1 MKPAQR
7 RECVAFLQVGF
18 RVSERRACRVI
29 GYRRSSYRYRSRAQD
44 QSLLRRRI
52 REIAAVRI
60 RYGYRR
66 IHTLLRREGWRI
78 NIKRVYRLYRLD
90 GLSLRL
96 KSRKKRVSAPRAIL
110 ALPQAPNEQ
119 WSMDFMSD
127 RLYDG
132 RRFRVLTLVD
142 NMSRESPALVVD
154 QSLTGARVV
163 ALLERLAS
171 GWGLPKVIQVDNGP
185 EFSSR
190 TLDDWAHRHGVRLA
204 FSRPGTPTDNPYI
217 EAFNGRLRA
226 ECLDLH
232 WFASLEEARQ
242 LIEAWRIDYNHV
254 RPHTA
259 LDNQT
264 PAAYKAAY
272 LKNQAREE
280 IG

>member
-1 MKPAQR
+1 MKPAQQR
-7 RECVAFLQVGF
+7 DCVQFLQVGF
-18 RVSERRACRVI
+18 QVSERRACQVI
-29 GYRRSSYRYRSRAQD
+29 GYRRSSYRYRSRRQE
-44 QSLLRRRI
+44 QGPLRRRI
-52 REIAAVRI
+52 REIAAVRV

-78 NIKRVYRLYRLD
+78 NRKRVYRLYRLE

-96 KSRKKRVSAPRAIL
+96 KSRKKRVSTPRA
-110 ALPQAPNEQ
+110 ALTPPQAPNEQ

-142 NMSRESPALVVD
+142 NMSRESPAIVVD
-154 QSLTGARVV
+154 QSLSGVRVV
-163 ALLERLAS
+163 AVLDRLTLS
-171 GWGLPKVIQVDNGP
+171 WGLPKVIQVDNGP

-190 TLDDWAHRHGVRLA
+190 ALDDWAHRHGVKLA

-226 ECLDLH
+226 ECLDQH
-232 WFASLEEARQ
+232 WFASLEEARH

-259 LDNQT
+259 LGNQT
-264 PAAYKAAY
+264 PAAYKAAA

-280 IG
+280 TG